1 MKNQK
6 ISPYGEK
13 NITKVIQ
20 KNERNPINGSPFMC
34 FKQSVLLLSCVNSN

>member
-6 ISPYGEK
+6 IPRMGK

-20 KNERNPINGSPFMC
+20 KNERNTINGSPFMC
-34 FKQSVLLLSCVNSN
+34 FKQSVLLPSCVNSN